1 MKDGFLWFLLR
12 EKMKKNRKNKNKNL
26 NKKILEKRKKIFEII
41 DKELKRL
48 YPEAKIVLNFS
59 NPWELLVAVI
69 LSAQTTDKKVNEIT
83 EKLFKRYKTI
93 DDYAKA
99 NLEEFENDIKGVN
112 YYKNKAKFILEN
124 AKIIK
129 EKFKDQVPKTMA
141 ELLQLK
147 GVARKTANIVLS
159 VAYDIY
165 EGIAVDTHVKR
176 LSRLLEL
183 TKETKPEKIEKD
195 LMEIIPKGR
204 EWRDFPLRLI
214 QYGREYCSAKKHNHK
229 NCPLHIALRKKGIKI

>member
-1 MKDGFLWFLLR
+1 M
-12 EKMKKNRKNKNKNL
+12 EKKKL
-26 NKKILEKRKKIFEII
+26 FEKIN
-41 DKELKRL
+41 KELKKI
-48 YPEAKIVLNFS
+48 YPKAKIALNFS

-83 EKLFKRYKTI
+83 EKLFKKYKTI
-93 DDYAKA
+93 DDYVKA
-99 NLEEFENDIKGVN
+99 NLKEFENDIKGVN
-112 YYKNKAKFILEN
+112 YYRNKAKFILEN

-129 EKFKDQVPKTMA
+129 EKFGGKVPKTME

-159 VAYDIY
+159 VAYNIY

-176 LSRLLEL
+176 LTRLLGL

-195 LMEIIPKGR
+195 LMKIIPKGP

-214 QYGREYCSAKKHNHK
+214 QYGREYCPARKHNHK
-229 NCPLHIALRKKGIKI
+229 NCPLTKILQK

>member
-1 MKDGFLWFLLR
+1 MS
-12 EKMKKNRKNKNKNL
+12 KNL
-26 NKKILEKRKKIFEII
+26 KRKKKLFEII
-41 DKELKRL
+41 NQELKKL
-48 YPEAKIVLNFS
+48 YPQAKIALNFS

-83 EKLFKRYKTI
+83 EKLFKKYKTL
-93 DDYAKA
+93 DDYVKADLKEFAK
-99 NLEEFENDIKGVN
+99 DIKGVN

-129 EKFKDQVPKTMA
+129 EKFNGEVPKTMN

-159 VAYDIY
+159 VAYNVF

-176 LSRLLEL
+176 LSKLLGL

-195 LMEIIPKGR
+195 LMEIIPKGP

-214 QYGREYCSAKKHNHK
+214 QYGREYCPAKKHNHK
-229 NCPLHIALRKKGIKI
+229 NCPLTIVLKKKKLVSKINSK

>member
-1 MKDGFLWFLLR
+1 M
-12 EKMKKNRKNKNKNL
+12 
-26 NKKILEKRKKIFEII
+26 EKRKLFEKINKKL
-41 DKELKRL
+41 KEL
-48 YPEAKIVLNFS
+48 YPEAKIALNFS

-83 EKLFKRYKTI
+83 EKLFKKYRTI

-99 NLEEFENDIKGVN
+99 ELREFEKDIKGVN

-129 EKFKDQVPKTMA
+129 EKFNGKVPDTME

-159 VAYDIY
+159 VAYDKY

-176 LSRLLEL
+176 LTKILGL

-195 LMEIIPKGR
+195 LMKIIPKGR
-204 EWRDFPLRLI
+204 EWKDFPLRLI
-214 QYGREYCSAKKHNHK
+214 QYGRDFCPAKKHDHK
-229 NCPLHIALRKKGIKI
+229 NCPLTKIISKKSF

>member
-1 MKDGFLWFLLR
+1 MKNI
-12 EKMKKNRKNKNKNL
+12 EKKKKL
-26 NKKILEKRKKIFEII
+26 FEKIN
-41 DKELKRL
+41 KELKRI
-48 YPEAKIVLNFS
+48 YPKAKIALNFS

-83 EKLFKRYKTI
+83 EKLFKKYKTI

-99 NLEEFENDIKGVN
+99 NLKEFENDIKGVN

-129 EKFKDQVPKTMA
+129 ERFGGKVPKTME

-159 VAYDIY
+159 VAYNIY

-176 LSRLLEL
+176 LTRLLGL

-195 LMEIIPKGR
+195 LMAIIPKGP

-214 QYGREYCSAKKHNHK
+214 QYGREYCPAKKHNHK
-229 NCPLHIALRKKGIKI
+229 NCPLTKILK

>member
-1 MKDGFLWFLLR
+1 MDKKKKKLF
-12 EKMKKNRKNKNKNL
+12 EKIN
-26 NKKILEKRKKIFEII
+26 
-41 DKELKRL
+41 KELKRI
-48 YPEAKIVLNFS
+48 YPKAKIALNFS

-83 EKLFKRYKTI
+83 EKLFKKYKTI

-99 NLEEFENDIKGVN
+99 NLKEFENDIKGVN

-129 EKFKDQVPKTMA
+129 EKFGGKVPKTME

-159 VAYDIY
+159 VAYNIY

-176 LSRLLEL
+176 LTRLLGL

-195 LMEIIPKGR
+195 LMAIIPKGP

-214 QYGREYCSAKKHNHK
+214 QYGREYCPAKKHDHK
-229 NCPLHIALRKKGIKI
+229 N

>member
-1 MKDGFLWFLLR
+1 MKDI
-12 EKMKKNRKNKNKNL
+12 EKKKKL
-26 NKKILEKRKKIFEII
+26 FEKIN
-41 DKELKRL
+41 KELKRI
-48 YPEAKIVLNFS
+48 YPQAKIALNFS

-83 EKLFKRYKTI
+83 KKLFKKYKTI

-99 NLEEFENDIKGVN
+99 NLKEFEEDIKGVN

-129 EKFKDQVPKTMA
+129 ERFKGEVPKTM
-141 ELLQLK
+141 EEMLQLK

-159 VAYDIY
+159 VAYNIY
-165 EGIAVDTHVKR
+165 AGIAVDTHVKR
-176 LSRLLEL
+176 LARLLGL

-195 LMEIIPKGR
+195 LMEIIPKGP

-214 QYGREYCSAKKHNHK
+214 QYGREYCPAKKHNHK
-229 NCPLHIALRKKGIKI
+229 LCPLTKIL

>member
-1 MKDGFLWFLLR
+1 MDKKKLF
-12 EKMKKNRKNKNKNL
+12 EKIN
-26 NKKILEKRKKIFEII
+26 
-41 DKELKRL
+41 KELKRI
-48 YPEAKIVLNFS
+48 YPKAKIALNFS

-83 EKLFKRYKTI
+83 EKLFKKYRTI

-99 NLEEFENDIKGVN
+99 NLKEFENDIKGVN

-129 EKFKDQVPKTMA
+129 ERFGGKVPKTME

-159 VAYDIY
+159 VAYNIY

-176 LSRLLEL
+176 LTRLLGL

-195 LMEIIPKGR
+195 LMAIIPKGP

-214 QYGREYCSAKKHNHK
+214 QYGREYCPAKKHNHK
-229 NCPLHIALRKKGIKI
+229 NCPIDKNFKIMV